1 MTETEGNAL
10 SRLIAERRA
19 EQRLTYGDIAKL
31 GGLPKSTVHKLATTD
46 KWTNAP
52 QAETL
57 DRLARGLGL
66 PPTVVRQA
74 AAEAV
79 GLTAVVEDDP
89 AMSILIGS
97 IAELTED
104 QRVQIRA
111 LVDAMTR
118 GNA

>member
-1 MTETEGNAL
+1 MTNAL
-10 SRLIAERRA
+10 MRLIAERRA
-19 EQRLTYGDIAKL
+19 EQRLSYGEIAVA
-31 GGLPKSTVHKLATTD
+31 GGLPKSTVHKLATTE

-52 QAETL
+52 QSETL

-66 PPTVVRQA
+66 PPSVVRRA

-89 AMSILIGS
+89 ATSILIGS
-97 IAELTED
+97 IAELTAE
-104 QRVQIRA
+104 QRMQVSA
-111 LVDAMTR
+111 LIDAMTR